1 MRIVYFDS
9 ENRVH
14 VENDGKMVAV
24 KVDHFDGKCDFFVEG
39 HCCVVDDN
47 SVIIWPWMNFD
58 ELTTAQEQY
67 ERDIAELAAA
77 YQEGVDSV

>member
-1 MRIVYFDS
+1 MRMVYFDS

-24 KVDHFDGKCDFFVEG
+24 KVDHFDGKCDFFIEG

-47 SVIIWPWMNFD
+47 SVTIWPWKD
-58 ELTTAQEQY
+58 CAELDAAQAQY
-67 ERDIAELAAA
+67 ERDMAELTAA